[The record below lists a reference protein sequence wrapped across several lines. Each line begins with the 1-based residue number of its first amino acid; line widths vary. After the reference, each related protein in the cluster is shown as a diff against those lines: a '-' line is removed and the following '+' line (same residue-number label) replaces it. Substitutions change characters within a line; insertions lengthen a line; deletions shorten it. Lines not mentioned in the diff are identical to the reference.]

1 MEGEV
6 IVYIKNQTNS
16 GNGTAINPKTG
27 QEQQP
32 EEETGALQ
40 RSSLASV
47 MINQAYEYAKSI
59 VVNEV
64 SYEVNKYFDLTDDYE
79 TKRDLN
85 IAIGVAKKVG
95 GIAVSTAAGAKLGAS
110 FGPVGAIIGGVIG
123 FTGSTVGEAI
133 NIYQSYDKQSITMK
147 QRNKQLEYTRV
158 RSGYSL
164 TSGSVGENL

>member
-40 RSSLASV
+40 RGSLASV

-64 SYEVNKYFDLTDDYE
+64 NYEVNKYFDLTDDYE
-79 TKRDLN
+79 TKGIL
-85 IAIGVAKKVG
+85 ILLLVLLKK
-95 GIAVSTAAGAKLGAS
+95 
-110 FGPVGAIIGGVIG
+110 
-123 FTGSTVGEAI
+123 
-133 NIYQSYDKQSITMK
+133 
-147 QRNKQLEYTRV
+147 
-158 RSGYSL
+158 
-164 TSGSVGENL
+164 